1 MVTPK
6 SIKEGYI
13 LVKSNLYFTLLK
25 KFINCKM
32 WKVFFTSSV
41 VYELAEIFI

>member
-25 KFINCKM
+25 KFINWKM
-32 WKVFFTSSV
+32 LFTSSA
-41 VYELAEIFI
+41 VYETAEIFI